1 MNPFDPTEWILGGL
15 IAVTA
20 AVGVTFWTVHAENQ
34 GYQHAK
40 AEFTEQVF
48 SAVAEARKREA
59 ALQTNADTIRKEKD
73 DAIQNLRVAYASD
86 LERLRQRPN
95 RPSTP
100 NLPAPASD
108 GAPQAGCTGAQL
120 YRPDAEFSLGE
131 AVRAET
137 IRTEL
142 KACYAQYE
150 RARIEVNGG

>member
-1 MNPFDPTEWILGGL
+1 MNPFDPTEWIVGSL

-20 AVGVTFWTVHAENQ
+20 VVGVTVWTAHAENQ

-40 AEFTEQVF
+40 AEFTAQVNE
-48 SAVAEARKREA
+48 AVSEARKREA
-59 ALQTNADTIRKEKD
+59 ELQTSADTIRREKN
-73 DAIQNLRVAYASD
+73 DAIQNLRVSYAAD
-86 LERLRQRPN
+86 LERLRQRPE

-100 NLPAPASD
+100 NLPTPARD